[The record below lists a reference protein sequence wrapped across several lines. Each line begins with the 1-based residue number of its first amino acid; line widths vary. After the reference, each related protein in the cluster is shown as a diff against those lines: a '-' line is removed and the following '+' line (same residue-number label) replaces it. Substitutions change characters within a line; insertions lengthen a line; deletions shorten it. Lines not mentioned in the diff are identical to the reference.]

1 MAKRSVQLNEQTETY
16 INQRNT
22 TDDKPN
28 ISSHLNQAIAQLN
41 YLSRT
46 ERPELTIQEW
56 RELYNVYAGSDMT
69 MIALPIDLANDVL
82 VHYGANVPQQ
92 TDCSELVLKLREMTQ
107 IQQYALIDAVRIY
120 WANDAGELT
129 KNNHGYEE

>member
-82 VHYGANVPQQ
+82 THYGASVPEQ
-92 TDCSELVLKLREMTQ
+92 TDCPDLIIKLKEMTQ
-107 IQQYALIDAVRIY
+107 MQQFALVDAVRIF
-120 WANDAGELT
+120 WAS
-129 KNNHGYEE
+129 K